1 MLESALAFGPIFCLT
16 ESSAIIIM
24 ISLRSSSMPV
34 IRPISDLR
42 NNFTL
47 ISETIHSSDEPIF
60 LTKNGVGD
68 MVVMSLE
75 HYERQIARLELYQK
89 LQEAESEI
97 AAGATGKDA
106 RAVLNTLAST

>member
-1 MLESALAFGPIFCLT
+1 
-16 ESSAIIIM
+16 
-24 ISLRSSSMPV
+24 
-34 IRPISDLR
+34 
-42 NNFTL
+42 
-47 ISETIHSSDEPIF
+47 
-60 LTKNGVGD
+60 